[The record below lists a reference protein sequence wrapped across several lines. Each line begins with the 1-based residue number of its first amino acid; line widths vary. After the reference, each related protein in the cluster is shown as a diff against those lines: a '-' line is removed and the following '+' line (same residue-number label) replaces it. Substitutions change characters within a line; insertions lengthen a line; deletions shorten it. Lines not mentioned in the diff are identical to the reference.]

1 MFVKHSPH
9 PQENVVLNIQ
19 RLSKYLCSFAID
31 NVIGQTVF
39 DSSVLFESF
48 YLIQYI
54 QNIISNAISMQ
65 IICEMFYYIFIWSL
79 WSLGCILL
87 SWYISAGTSHLS
99 SAQWP
104 HGAGGY
110 CNRQCSLRC
119 WFWDRLSRDFS
130 LLVERAMQ
138 SGGLGLRYCFAI
150 KEA

>member
-19 RLSKYLCSFAID
+19 GLSKYLCSFAID

-65 IICEMFYYIFIWSL
+65 IICEMFYYIFI
-79 WSLGCILL
+79 
-87 SWYISAGTSHLS
+87 
-99 SAQWP
+99 
-104 HGAGGY
+104 
-110 CNRQCSLRC
+110 
-119 WFWDRLSRDFS
+119 
-130 LLVERAMQ
+130 
-138 SGGLGLRYCFAI
+138 
-150 KEA
+150 